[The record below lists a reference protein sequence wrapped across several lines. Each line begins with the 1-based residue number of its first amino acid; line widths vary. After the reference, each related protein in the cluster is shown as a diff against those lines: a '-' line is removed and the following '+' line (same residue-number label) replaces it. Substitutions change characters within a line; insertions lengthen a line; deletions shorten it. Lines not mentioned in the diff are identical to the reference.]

1 VVAGEGEAQDRERA
15 GEGLRHQEEAMIKDR
30 NGLIYELDDYYESES
45 KRQSGVIAGYCGIGM
60 LIVWAGVGWWEIAKV
75 FI

>member
-1 VVAGEGEAQDRERA
+1 LVDWKYPLADRAMSAARD
-15 GEGLRHQEEAMIKDR
+15 QEETMT
-30 NGLIYELDDYYESES
+30 DDYYESPS
-45 KRQSGVIAGYCGIGM
+45 KDQSCAVAGFCGIGM